1 MLAPL
6 ALSSYLATRSA
17 DAALEAF
24 ETEIDETVS
33 ERENMI
39 IARFHTISSS
49 HGRKINAAKTFSGK
63 LSTTSSPG
71 RRYRQIAGLT
81 TRHMKLDS
89 IVSRIVQMA

>member
-1 MLAPL
+1 MMSVTLSGALPMLAPL

-39 IARFHTISSS
+39 IARFHTCFDQPETPLLT
-49 HGRKINAAKTFSGK
+49 HHFK
-63 LSTTSSPG
+63 LSWKENQ
-71 RRYRQIAGLT
+71 RRKDL
-81 TRHMKLDS
+81 
-89 IVSRIVQMA
+89 